1 MFGSMGLSMYTTSLI
16 ITPSSFKKEKSL
28 RSWSACAEFFRP
40 KAMKRKP
47 KRLKGVG
54 NLVVCFNKVDF

>member
-1 MFGSMGLSMYTTSLI
+1 MYTTFLI

-28 RSWSACAEFFRP
+28 RSWSACAAFFRP
-40 KAMKRKP
+40 KAMKRNP

-54 NLVVCFNKVDF
+54 NLVVCFKGTV